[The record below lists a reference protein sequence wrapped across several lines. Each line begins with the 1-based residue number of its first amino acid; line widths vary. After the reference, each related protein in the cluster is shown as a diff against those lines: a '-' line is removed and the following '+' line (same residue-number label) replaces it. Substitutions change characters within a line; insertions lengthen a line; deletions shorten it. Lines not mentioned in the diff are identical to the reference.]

1 VGPLLAALSGTAIGP
16 LSVLPFLVLA
26 PPPELAAVQATCADP
41 ASVDD
46 CLSLRFRRRLSGIG
60 PAIMSILPALLL
72 LVLADGLRRGLTL
85 GGLDELADE
94 QVRCLVA
101 IDTDR
106 TVHGITSWLPIYTD
120 GKITGWTLTS
130 CADAQADSEA
140 SWSFSSPPRPSGS
153 KRKARSCSACPGRP

>member
-1 VGPLLAALSGTAIGP
+1 M
-16 LSVLPFLVLA
+16 
-26 PPPELAAVQATCADP
+26 
-41 ASVDD
+41 DD
-46 CLSLRFRRRLSGIG
+46 CLSLRFRLRLSGIG

-106 TVHGITSWLPIYTD
+106 TVHGITSWLPMYTD
-120 GKITGWTLTS
+120 GKITGWTL
-130 CADAQADSEA
+130 DFMRRRA
-140 SWSFSSPPRPSGS
+140 SGFRGVVEFLIASAAVRFQE
-153 KRKARSCSACPGRP
+153 KARSCSACPGRRP